1 MKKSAVLD
9 VVSKLPDE
17 VSVDEVIERLII
29 VEKIDKGQQQVK
41 DNKVRS
47 EEQAREKLNKW
58 LS

>member
-9 VVSKLPDE
+9 VVSQLPDE

>member
-1 MKKSAVLD
+1 MKKSVVLD

-29 VEKIDKGQQQVK
+29 VEKIEKGQQQVK
-41 DNKVRS
+41 DNKVSS

>member
-9 VVSKLPDE
+9 IVSKLPDE

-29 VEKIDKGQQQVK
+29 VEKIDKGQQQAK

>member
-29 VEKIDKGQQQVK
+29 VEKIEKGQQQVK
-41 DNKVRS
+41 DNKVTS

-58 LS
+58 LG

>member
-17 VSVDEVIERLII
+17 VSVDEVIERLIL
-29 VEKIDKGQQQVK
+29 VEKIDEGQQQVK
-41 DNKVRS
+41 DNKVNS